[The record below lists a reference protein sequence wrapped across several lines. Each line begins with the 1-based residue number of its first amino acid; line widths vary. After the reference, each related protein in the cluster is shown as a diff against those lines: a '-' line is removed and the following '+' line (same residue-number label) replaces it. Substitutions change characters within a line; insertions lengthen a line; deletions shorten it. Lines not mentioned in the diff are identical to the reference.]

1 MKEKG
6 FPKDFLWGG
15 ATAANQLEGGWKE
28 GGKGHCRCRSI
39 LYKRRIK
46 RQEYGNCSKMR
57 SGRNIKRKSRN
68 S

>member
-28 GGKGHCRCRSI
+28 GGKGIALPMSFNI
-39 LYKRRIK
+39 IQKKNQKARIWK
-46 RQEYGNCSKMR
+46 LFQDAKWKKY
-57 SGRNIKRKSRN
+57 
-68 S
+68 